1 MYIVLWKI
9 YYINISLIF
18 FLIYV
23 FILNFKKIVQRNIVL
38 YDKILYLEKGKDVIF
53 GFCGVLNVFD
63 RVWNRGLLFNL
74 KILLVLMLIFWDG

>member
-23 FILNFKKIVQRNIVL
+23 FILNFKNSV
-38 YDKILYLEKGKDVIF
+38 EKYSFMIKYYI
-53 GFCGVLNVFD
+53 
-63 RVWNRGLLFNL
+63 
-74 KILLVLMLIFWDG
+74 